1 MLKAYSIDHGATKL
15 PHGVKLLEVKEK
27 YNLSYF
33 LPIHANEYILLIY
46 TICATNPGN
55 KDRNIHIKKG
65 TKFWFPCNTLLEL
78 TIQKYVY
85 RTKYIFL

>member
-27 YNLSYF
+27 YNLIFFFF

-46 TICATNPGN
+46 TICATNPGM
-55 KDRNIHIKKG
+55 KDRNIRIKKG
-65 TKFWFPCNTLLEL
+65 TKFWFPHNTLLEF
-78 TIQKYVY
+78 TI
-85 RTKYIFL
+85 